1 MLRYLLDEQ
10 ISPVVADAVRRTH
23 ASIWIESVYRWRG
36 GKLVGAPDSEVL
48 RIAREGRLTLVTY
61 DLQTI
66 PDLLAAWAEEG
77 IHHSGVVLV
86 DGLSIAPADFG
97 GLARALIRLW
107 EQRRT
112 FDWLNRPVFLER
124 ANRQ

>member
-10 ISPVVADAVRRTH
+10 ISPVVAEAVRRKH
-23 ASIWIESVYRWRG
+23 ASIWIESVHRWQG
-36 GKLVGAPDSEVL
+36 GKLVSAADSEVV
-48 RIAREGRLTLVTY
+48 RSAHQERLTLVTY

-97 GLARALIRLW
+97 GRARANSLVGATPYFRLAQSPRLP
-107 EQRRT
+107 E
-112 FDWLNRPVFLER
+112 PG
-124 ANRQ
+124 